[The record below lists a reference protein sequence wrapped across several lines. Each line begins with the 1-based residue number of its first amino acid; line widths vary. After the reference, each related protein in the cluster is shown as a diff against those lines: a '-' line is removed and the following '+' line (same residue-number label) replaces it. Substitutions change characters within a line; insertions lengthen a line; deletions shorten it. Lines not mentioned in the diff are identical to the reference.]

1 MHSPFLHESFANVY
15 ISWSLDLAS
24 ETSTERRNSTKIY
37 LCVVRIMS
45 INNQIQTVAD
55 LKNAS
60 DLSVRD
66 GEVVSL
72 DPKNESLIYT
82 SSILVD
88 IIQTRVVYLS
98 SMYT

>member
-1 MHSPFLHESFANVY
+1 
-15 ISWSLDLAS
+15 
-24 ETSTERRNSTKIY
+24 
-37 LCVVRIMS
+37 MS
-45 INNQIQTVAD
+45 INNQIKTVAV

-72 DPKNESLIYT
+72 DPKNESLRYST
-82 SSILVD
+82 SILVD

>member
-1 MHSPFLHESFANVY
+1 
-15 ISWSLDLAS
+15 
-24 ETSTERRNSTKIY
+24 
-37 LCVVRIMS
+37 MS
-45 INNQIQTVAD
+45 INNQIQTVAV

-72 DPKNESLIYT
+72 DQKNESLRYST
-82 SSILVD
+82 SILVD

>member
-1 MHSPFLHESFANVY
+1 
-15 ISWSLDLAS
+15 
-24 ETSTERRNSTKIY
+24 
-37 LCVVRIMS
+37 MS
-45 INNQIQTVAD
+45 INNQIQTVAV

-72 DPKNESLIYT
+72 DPKNESLRYGT
-82 SSILVD
+82 SILVD

>member
-1 MHSPFLHESFANVY
+1 MSISPGLY
-15 ISWSLDLAS
+15 LAR
-24 ETSTERRNSTKIY
+24 ETSTERRNSTKTY

-45 INNQIQTVAD
+45 INNQIQTVAV

-72 DPKNESLIYT
+72 DPKNESLRYGT
-82 SSILVD
+82 SILVD